1 MMRRNLRR
9 KERDGVAVEPTWLR
23 EIEQAVPI
31 AELNGGAA
39 SRNGAHTQTDALRAQ
54 VEEIAR
60 RQPEQVAIQVGQW
73 MNDG

>member
-1 MMRRNLRR
+1 MP
-9 KERDGVAVEPTWLR
+9 V
-23 EIEQAVPI
+23 
-31 AELNGGAA
+31 AELDSG
-39 SRNGAHTQTDALRAQ
+39 SRNGAGARTDALRLQ